1 MRVESII
8 LVRALVLMI
17 GPLVIPL
24 SEVAQGPCIVL
35 PLGYEPL
42 DVVSLVGGAAL
53 LNISANCLRAT
64 V

>member
-42 DVVSLVGGAAL
+42 DVVSLVGGRP
-53 LNISANCLRAT
+53 C
-64 V
+64 